1 MPGGAHENM
10 RGWSPEED
18 ALLLKLI
25 ETSGKRWKL
34 IAEALGDS
42 AGGRTPAMV
51 RNRYLRIE
59 RGRWLTERG
68 MSKNRCGQC
77 GQLKRGHVCK
87 APRAMVSTSL
97 SAQAQAH
104 EENRL
109 KGNNGQLLLTH
120 ANSLLASYASESE
133 ASAPISPNRDYA
145 EGGERGTGRINLG
158 NAQPLTLVSFPGD
171 AGEVGLS
178 NLGTPLSN
186 LGTPSV
192 LGTGYGGGPPPLR
205 TQDSMEILVM
215 ASEMQAQQSAPP
227 GNAAAAAGAFD
238 KIAFD
243 SLSTPAQILHGGISP
258 SPWAVAELAPQ
269 GCGATLKLEEE
280 RGTPLRGS
288 AESLVEA

>member
-18 ALLLKLI
+18 ALLLRLI

-42 AGGRTPAMV
+42 NGGRTPAMV

-77 GQLKRGHVCK
+77 GQLKRGHVCQ
-87 APRAMVSTSL
+87 APRAVVSNDEQRLSSSILGAATSAVANAGL
-97 SAQAQAH
+97 NYDTASA
-104 EENRL
+104 
-109 KGNNGQLLLTH
+109 G
-120 ANSLLASYASESE
+120 
-133 ASAPISPNRDYA
+133 SAPISPAREYP
-145 EGGERGTGRINLG
+145 ESGRINLG
-158 NAQPLTLVSFPGD
+158 GAQPLTLVSFPGD
-171 AGEVGLS
+171 QGEVGLS
-178 NLGTPLSN
+178 CLGTPLSN

-192 LGTGYGGGPPPLR
+192 PGTAYGAAPPPLR

-215 ASEMQAQQSAPP
+215 ASEMQAQQSAVPNASGP
-227 GNAAAAAGAFD
+227 GGGSGAFD

-269 GCGATLKLEEE
+269 SCGATIQLEED
-280 RGTPLRGS
+280 RRTPLRG
-288 AESLVEA
+288 EGSLVEA

>member
-18 ALLLKLI
+18 ALLLRLI

-42 AGGRTPAMV
+42 NGGRTPAMV

-77 GQLKRGHVCK
+77 GQLKRGHVCQ
-87 APRAMVSTSL
+87 APRAVVSNSL
-97 SAQAQAH
+97 SAQAARHDEQ
-104 EENRL
+104 RL
-109 KGNNGQLLLTH
+109 SSSILGAATSAV
-120 ANSLLASYASESE
+120 ANSGSLNYDTASAG
-133 ASAPISPNRDYA
+133 SAPISPARDYP
-145 EGGERGTGRINLG
+145 ESGRINLG
-158 NAQPLTLVSFPGD
+158 GAQPLTLVSFPGD

-178 NLGTPLSN
+178 CLGTPLSN

-192 LGTGYGGGPPPLR
+192 PGTAYGAAPPPLR

-215 ASEMQAQQSAPP
+215 ASEMQAQQSAMPSV
-227 GNAAAAAGAFD
+227 GGQGGSSGAFD

-269 GCGATLKLEEE
+269 GCGATIKLEED
-280 RGTPLRGS
+280 RGTSLRG
-288 AESLVEA
+288 EGSLVEA